1 VYSNQQPRTE
11 LPEIMDQ
18 DIEAWRRVHRKLT
31 LALMQS
37 RDNIAAELTKR
48 RYLLEEMNRCKM
60 QNNTQKPSTPG
71 TSGGAKAKKRASV
84 TKKVPP
90 PKKEKVPAASDA
102 AFKAVSKMPQPMA
115 EPLANTS
122 IGTSQ
127 RFKTPGMFY
136 ESTVASNTAP
146 LMGIGND
153 VVASSQNDGDR
164 SMLGGGAAGAY
175 FNRADALQPNLQFAP
190 RQMGQ
195 MFYSSSPYGMYGNM
209 ATPEQMGLALQ
220 MLHSN
225 ATMLQQMNHSNSTID
240 GESDSDA

>member
-1 VYSNQQPRTE
+1 MRSNQQPRTE

-31 LALMQS
+31 LALMQT

-60 QNNTQKPSTPG
+60 QNNAQKPSTPG

-102 AFKAVSKMPQPMA
+102 AFKAVSKIPQPMA
-115 EPLANTS
+115 EPLSNTS
-122 IGTSQ
+122 IGKSQ
-127 RFKTPGMFY
+127 PKTPGMVY

-153 VVASSQNDGDR
+153 VVASSQNHGER

-190 RQMGQ
+190 RQM
-195 MFYSSSPYGMYGNM
+195 FYSSSPYGIYGNM

-220 MLHSN
+220 MLQSN
-225 ATMLQQMNHSNSTID
+225 ATMLQQMNQSNATID